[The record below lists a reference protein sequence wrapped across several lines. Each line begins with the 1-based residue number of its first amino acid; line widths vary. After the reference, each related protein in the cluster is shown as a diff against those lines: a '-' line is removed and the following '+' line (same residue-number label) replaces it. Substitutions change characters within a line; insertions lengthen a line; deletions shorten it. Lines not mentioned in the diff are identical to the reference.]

1 MNEDSLTEYRTALNR
16 LKDGQPKI
24 VPKGTKITRDAVSLE
39 AGRGKGSIKKSRPV
53 FSQLIADIEAAAA
66 EQSLPRRG
74 VEQQSDRLKSEIK
87 ELRTQLD
94 AALSREMSLVY
105 ELFEV
110 KHALAKINNSKVVPI
125 RGRNSTPGDPK
136 EALEE

>member
-1 MNEDSLTEYRTALNR
+1 MNEDNLTEYRTALNR

-53 FSQLIADIEAAAA
+53 FSQLIAEIEAAAA

-74 VEQQSDRLKSEIK
+74 VEQQSDRLKGEIK

-110 KHALAKINNSKVVPI
+110 KHALAKITNSKVIPI
-125 RGRNSTPGDPK
+125 RGRNSAAGDPK
-136 EALEE
+136 LHD

>member
-1 MNEDSLTEYRTALNR
+1 MNEDNLTEYRTALNR

-53 FSQLIADIEAAAA
+53 FSQLIAEIEAAAA

-110 KHALAKINNSKVVPI
+110 KHALAKINNSKVIPI
-125 RGRNSTPGDPK
+125 RGRNSATGDSGMHD
-136 EALEE
+136 

>member
-1 MNEDSLTEYRTALNR
+1 MNEDNLTEYRNALNR

-24 VPKGTKITRDAVSLE
+24 VQKGTKITQDAVSLE
-39 AGRGKGSIKKSRPV
+39 AGRRKGSIKKSRPV
-53 FSQLIADIEAAAA
+53 FSRLIAEIEAAAA
-66 EQSLPRRG
+66 EQSLPMRG
-74 VEQQSDRLKSEIK
+74 VEQQSDRMKSEIK

-110 KHALAKINNSKVVPI
+110 KHALAKINNSKVIPI
-125 RGRNSTPGDPK
+125 RGRNSVGGDPSVHD
-136 EALEE
+136 

>member
-1 MNEDSLTEYRTALNR
+1 MNEDNLTEYRTALNR

-53 FSQLIADIEAAAA
+53 FSQLIVDIEAAAA

-74 VEQQSDRLKSEIK
+74 AEKQSDRLKSEIK

-125 RGRNSTPGDPK
+125 RGRNSAVGDPGMHD
-136 EALEE
+136 

>member
-1 MNEDSLTEYRTALNR
+1 MNEDNLTEYRIALNR

-125 RGRNSTPGDPK
+125 RGRNSAAGEPK
-136 EALEE
+136 VPD

>member
-1 MNEDSLTEYRTALNR
+1 MNEDNLTEYRTALNR

-53 FSQLIADIEAAAA
+53 FSQLIAEIEAAAA

-110 KHALAKINNSKVVPI
+110 KHALAKITSSKVIPI
-125 RGRNSTPGDPK
+125 RSRDFAAGDPK
-136 EALEE
+136 MHD

>member
-1 MNEDSLTEYRTALNR
+1 MNEDNLTEYRTALNR

-53 FSQLIADIEAAAA
+53 FTQLIAEIEAAAA
-66 EQSLPRRG
+66 EQGLSKRTI
-74 VEQQSDRLKSEIK
+74 EHQTSRLKGEIK
-87 ELRTQLD
+87 ELRMQLD

-110 KHALAKINNSKVVPI
+110 KHTLAKINKSKVIPI
-125 RGRNSTPGDPK
+125 RARNSAVGAHKDHD
-136 EALEE
+136 

>member
-1 MNEDSLTEYRTALNR
+1 MNEDNLTEYRTALNR

-39 AGRGKGSIKKSRPV
+39 AGRGKGSIKKSRPI

-66 EQSLPRRG
+66 EQSLPKRR

-87 ELRTQLD
+87 DLRIQLD

-110 KHALAKINNSKVVPI
+110 KHALAKITHSKVVPI
-125 RGRNSTPGDPK
+125 RGQNSAIADPK
-136 EALEE
+136 VPD